1 MSRGRLQGKTALVT
15 GAAAGIGRAIVDSFL
30 NEGARVAVTDI
41 DQAGLA
47 DLAARGALA
56 LPQDVTDEARWREV
70 VDATVAAFGKLDI
83 LVNNAGIGII
93 GHIEKATLA
102 DFRKTQAVNVES
114 VFLGCRE
121 AVRAMKAHG
130 GSIVNISSVAGIIG
144 DANSAAYCASKGAVR
159 LLTKSV
165 ALHCARAGYGIR
177 CNSVHPSFT
186 ETAMVDSFI
195 ATARDPDRFREG
207 LRRAIPLG
215 RLGQVHEIAAAVL
228 YLASDEA
235 SFTTGAELAV
245 DGGLTA
251 Q

>member
-121 AVRAMKAHG
+121 AVRVMKAHG

>member
-41 DQAGLA
+41 NQAGLA

-121 AVRAMKAHG
+121 AVRVMKAHG